1 LDPKKAKRLRFLTLK
16 QMKIEQL
23 ETKNEK
29 NKNKKNVKEKECV
42 VSVNECTSSN
52 SPLLATPVGRACSP
66 RISLRA

>member
-29 NKNKKNVKEKECV
+29 NKNKKNV
-42 VSVNECTSSN
+42 NECTSSN